1 MTITHQSIDAPKAG
15 TKEAAFV
22 KALSGSGKTLA
33 QLAKKFDWQPHTVR
47 AAMTRL
53 RQRGYK
59 VERTPK
65 SDRSASKFRIAK
77 PSA

>member
-1 MTITHQSIDAPKAG
+1 MTTTPHSIEAPMAG

-22 KALSGSGKTLA
+22 KALSGSGETLA
-33 QLAKKFDWQPHTVR
+33 QLAQKFDWQPHTVR

-53 RQRGYK
+53 RQRGYR

-65 SDRSASKFRIAK
+65 TDRSASKFRIAK
-77 PSA
+77 PTA

>member
-1 MTITHQSIDAPKAG
+1 MTTTPHTIEAPKPG

-33 QLAKKFDWQPHTVR
+33 QLALKFDWQPHTVR

-53 RQRGYK
+53 RQHGYT

-65 SDRSASKFRIAK
+65 TDTSASKFRIAK